1 MSSLERGHFS
11 VAIVFK
17 ELLVG
22 FKLAIFKGLKET
34 YEDEFA
40 DIPINVTRLTLYAR
54 KSHLEVSFWQF
65 LNM

>member
-40 DIPINVTRLTLYAR
+40 DIPINVTR
-54 KSHLEVSFWQF
+54 V
-65 LNM
+65 